1 MILHLNQIHHLVVN
15 KSFDQGPQDL
25 YTNMKEMSDMTIDNR
40 LEPYDDYKL
49 ATELNPF
56 QTYALI

>member
-1 MILHLNQIHHLVVN
+1 MVN

-56 QTYALI
+56 